1 MKKSLAIKCGLSAAG
16 TLFLWRIFLPRQ
28 LMLFASDEH
37 GLTRT
42 LFCAEEWAS
51 VCSAL
56 CTAARS
62 IRIYNPGK
70 DILSAL
76 KMLIL
81 RMVGLQIRPSGSK
94 QYPYEVYVLR
104 KSVNRSSESSQLYSG
119 EAVNQIS
126 TGRQVLKNKA

>member
-1 MKKSLAIKCGLSAAG
+1 PNAHFHSGAGASHFVLSGRAMKKSLASKCGLSAAG

-62 IRIYNPGK
+62 DDAPPLGRICNPAARNIRIYNP
-70 DILSAL
+70 
-76 KMLIL
+76 
-81 RMVGLQIRPSGSK
+81 
-94 QYPYEVYVLR
+94 
-104 KSVNRSSESSQLYSG
+104 
-119 EAVNQIS
+119 
-126 TGRQVLKNKA
+126 